1 MATTPRV
8 RALDWRGRGA
18 DVDGLLAHVDQLQS
32 GEVRMSAPVL
42 AKLPSPSQARLRIS
56 FSMRHVPQTI
66 DASLLHGC
74 GWNDDSFST
83 LAAVLPTLVCCSA
96 LVHLNVADN
105 QIGDGGMTALADSLG
120 VCISGGTAC

>member
-1 MATTPRV
+1 MPLIGVAVMWTTF
-8 RALDWRGRGA
+8 WRMWINFKARYAGP
-18 DVDGLLAHVDQLQS
+18 
-32 GEVRMSAPVL
+32 PVL
-42 AKLPSPSQARLRIS
+42 AKLPLQALKIS
-56 FSMRHVPQTI
+56 FSYATQTI
-66 DASLLHGC
+66 DALLLHGC

-120 VCISGGTAC
+120 V

>member
-1 MATTPRV
+1 MAT
-8 RALDWRGRGA
+8 RALDWRGR
-18 DVDGLLAHVDQLQS
+18 DVDDFLAHVDQLQS
-32 GEVRMSAPVL
+32 EVRRSTRSCKIAPSGSQNLVL
-42 AKLPSPSQARLRIS
+42 FCAT
-56 FSMRHVPQTI
+56 QTI
-66 DASLLHGC
+66 DALLLHGC

-120 VCISGGTAC
+120 V

>member
-1 MATTPRV
+1 MSQDLVLNASCAT
-8 RALDWRGRGA
+8 
-18 DVDGLLAHVDQLQS
+18 
-32 GEVRMSAPVL
+32 
-42 AKLPSPSQARLRIS
+42 
-56 FSMRHVPQTI
+56 QTI
-66 DASLLHGC
+66 DALLLHGC

-120 VCISGGTAC
+120 V

>member
-1 MATTPRV
+1 MATTP

-32 GEVRMSAPVL
+32 GEVRMSTRSCKIAIPQALVSQDLVL
-42 AKLPSPSQARLRIS
+42 NASCAT
-56 FSMRHVPQTI
+56 QTI
-66 DASLLHGC
+66 DALLLHGC
-74 GWNDDSFST
+74 GWNDDSFSI

-120 VCISGGTAC
+120 V

>member
-1 MATTPRV
+1 MATTP

-18 DVDGLLAHVDQLQS
+18 DVDDLLAHVDQLQS
-32 GEVRMSAPVL
+32 GEVRINVHPFLQNCHPLQALVSQDLVL
-42 AKLPSPSQARLRIS
+42 NASCAT
-56 FSMRHVPQTI
+56 QTL
-66 DASLLHGC
+66 DALLLHGC

-120 VCISGGTAC
+120 V